1 MTAVGGSIESVALD
15 GRLFSVASDADSN
28 RKLGGFENEVQSNG
42 DQTAR
47 LVKTAV
53 PWSVDGLTL
62 SIDDTRGDAE
72 YLQELQDRTDFY
84 PIAITYPSGVVYQ
97 GTGQIVG
104 ETATSSQNTT
114 GAVALMGSGKLTQQ

>member
-28 RKLGGFENEVQSNG
+28 RKLGGFENERQSNG
-42 DQTAR
+42 DSTGR
-47 LVKTAV
+47 IIKNRVG
-53 PWSVDGLTL
+53 WSVDGLTL
-62 SIDDTRGDAE
+62 SIDDTRADAE
-72 YLQELQDRTDFY
+72 YLQDLQDLLDEF
-84 PIAITYPSGVVYQ
+84 PIAITYASGVVYQ

-114 GAVALMGSGKLTQQ
+114 AAVALMGSGKLTQQ

>member
-15 GRLFSVASDADSN
+15 GRLFAVASDADSN
-28 RKLGGFENEVQSNG
+28 RKLGGFENEVQTNG

-47 LVKTAV
+47 LIKTAV